1 VIKIV
6 GRSDGVP
13 TPNAGRYL
21 VSFNFETRHG
31 PANMITQPE
40 IEMALR
46 FPSSVDAIEFWNKPS
61 TLRPVGIDGKPNQPL
76 RAFKVEIEEVD

>member
-1 VIKIV
+1 
-6 GRSDGVP
+6 
-13 TPNAGRYL
+13 
-21 VSFNFETRHG
+21 
-31 PANMITQPE
+31 MITQPK